1 MSVWCRIR
9 RSLHMETI
17 PFLKELITLIIAHSL
32 VLISPGSNFTLVVK
46 NSLTLPK
53 RFGLLTALGI
63 ALGTAVYVGLTLLFY
78 SELLAFTKSK
88 LLFLIFKFAG
98 AGYLVYLG
106 LIPFLPKWKAGN
118 S

>member
-17 PFLKELITLIIAHSL
+17 PFLKELITLIIAHLL

-53 RFGLLTALGI
+53 RYGLFTALGI
-63 ALGTAVYVGLTLLFY
+63 ALGTAVYVGLALFFY

-88 LLFLIFKFAG
+88 HLFLALKYAG
-98 AGYLVYLG
+98 AAYLVYLG
-106 LIPFLPKWKAGN
+106 VK
-118 S
+118 